1 MPILMADASPDE
13 CPWGGWAQPNVDWC
27 EEELCGWIVNPAD
40 TWSNLAY
47 LAFGLL
53 MIVQARR
60 SGTPQL
66 SFFGPASFLVG
77 IGSFA
82 YHASHTYFFQFF
94 DFVGMFI
101 FCFTVVTANALRL
114 GWIGP
119 ERSWRF
125 LGFGVLL
132 FSLLVPILSETR
144 VPIQLLVALL
154 IAGILIQELT
164 IRARTSSQTGK
175 ADYRLYGLAWGL
187 LALAG
192 CFSLADVTRTWCDP
206 SRHWIQG
213 HAIWHLLSAT
223 SLYVL
228 FLFYRNLREAAGET
242 ND

>member
-1 MPILMADASPDE
+1 
-13 CPWGGWAQPNVDWC
+13 
-27 EEELCGWIVNPAD
+27 
-40 TWSNLAY
+40 
-47 LAFGLL
+47 
-53 MIVQARR
+53 
-60 SGTPQL
+60 
-66 SFFGPASFLVG
+66 
-77 IGSFA
+77 
-82 YHASHTYFFQFF
+82 
-94 DFVGMFI
+94 MFI